1 MLILTPYIALL
12 IIVMRDMSK
21 SNGINYL
28 RKYVLYQKIYV
39 SMNCEVIDYI
49 VQRTRMDRKIDKVI

>member
-12 IIVMRDMSK
+12 IIVMRGMSK

-28 RKYVLYQKIYV
+28 RKYVFYQKIYV